1 MTKKSK
7 TLAALLAAG
16 IIFTGGFYIHKL
28 SDKNAELEVALSNQL
43 ELNQEKDISIE
54 DLNNR
59 LKTMEDNLHERNQK
73 IEELQESIKQQEST
87 KQANNTM
94 EVELTFYGATGELT
108 ASGTVP
114 QVGRTV
120 ACNFL
125 PMGTHVRI
133 NGHEYIVEDTG
144 AMQGN
149 VIDVFVHTEEEAT
162 QLGRQS
168 ATMEILLV
176 LTN

>member
-1 MTKKSK
+1 M
-7 TLAALLAAG
+7 ALLAAG

-28 SDKNAELEVALSNQL
+28 SDKNAELEVALCNQI
-43 ELNQEKDISIE
+43 ELNQEKDIYIE
-54 DLNNR
+54 DLNNK
-59 LKTMEDNLHERNQK
+59 LKTMEDNLQERNQK
-73 IEELQESIKQQEST
+73 INELQESIEK
-87 KQANNTM
+87 ANNSTM

-125 PMGTHVRI
+125 PMGTRVRI

-149 VIDVFVHTEEEAT
+149 VIDVFVHTEEEAE

-168 ATMEILLV
+168 ATMEIL
-176 LTN
+176 

>member
-1 MTKKSK
+1 
-7 TLAALLAAG
+7 
-16 IIFTGGFYIHKL
+16 
-28 SDKNAELEVALSNQL
+28 
-43 ELNQEKDISIE
+43 
-54 DLNNR
+54 
-59 LKTMEDNLHERNQK
+59 
-73 IEELQESIKQQEST
+73 
-87 KQANNTM
+87 M

-114 QVGRTV
+114 KVGRTV

-162 QLGRQS
+162 QLGRQL
-168 ATMEILLV
+168 ATMEILSITHRL
-176 LTN
+176 

>member
-28 SDKNAELEVALSNQL
+28 SDKNAELEVALSNQI
-43 ELNQEKDISIE
+43 ELNQEKDVSIE

-59 LKTMEDNLHERNQK
+59 LITMEDNLQERNQK
-73 IEELQESIKQQEST
+73 IKELQESLEK
-87 KQANNTM
+87 ANNNTM

-125 PMGTHVRI
+125 AMGTHVRI

-149 VIDVFVHTEEEAT
+149 VIDVFVHTEEEAE

-168 ATMEILLV
+168 ATMEIL
-176 LTN
+176 

>member
-7 TLAALLAAG
+7 TLAALLATG

-28 SDKNAELEVALSNQL
+28 SDKNAELEVALSNQI

-59 LKTMEDNLHERNQK
+59 LKTMEDNLQERNQK
-73 IEELQESIKQQEST
+73 IEELQESIEK
-87 KQANNTM
+87 ANNNTM

-114 QVGRTV
+114 QVGRTI

-149 VIDVFVHTEEEAT
+149 VIDVFVHTEEEAE

-168 ATMEILLV
+168 ATMEIL
-176 LTN
+176 

>member
-7 TLAALLAAG
+7 TLVALLATG

-28 SDKNAELEVALSNQL
+28 SDKNAELEVALCNQI
-43 ELNQEKDISIE
+43 ELNQEKDIYIE
-54 DLNNR
+54 DLNNK
-59 LKTMEDNLHERNQK
+59 LNTMEDNLQERNQK
-73 IEELQESIKQQEST
+73 INELQESIEK
-87 KQANNTM
+87 ANNSTM

-114 QVGRTV
+114 QVGRTI

-149 VIDVFVHTEEEAT
+149 VIDVFVHTEEEAE
-162 QLGRQS
+162 QLGRQL
-168 ATMEILLV
+168 ATMEIL
-176 LTN
+176 

>member
-1 MTKKSK
+1 MTNKSK
-7 TLAALLAAG
+7 TLVALLAAG

-28 SDKNAELEVALSNQL
+28 SDKNAELEVALSNQI

-59 LKTMEDNLHERNQK
+59 LKTMEDNLQERNQK
-73 IEELQESIKQQEST
+73 IEELQESIE
-87 KQANNTM
+87 QANNNTM

-125 PMGTHVRI
+125 AMGTHVRI

-149 VIDVFVHTEEEAT
+149 VIDVFVHTEEEAE

-168 ATMEILLV
+168 ATMEIL
-176 LTN
+176 

>member
-7 TLAALLAAG
+7 TLVALLVTG

-28 SDKNAELEVALSNQL
+28 SDKNVELEVALNNQIK
-43 ELNQEKDISIE
+43 LNQEKDVFIE
-54 DLNNR
+54 DLNNK
-59 LKTMEDNLHERNQK
+59 LKTMEDNLQERNQK
-73 IEELQESIKQQEST
+73 IEELQESIE
-87 KQANNTM
+87 QANNNTM

-149 VIDVFVHTEEEAT
+149 VIDVFVHTEEEAE

-168 ATMEILLV
+168 ATVEIL
-176 LTN
+176 

>member
-28 SDKNAELEVALSNQL
+28 SDKNAELEVALSNQI

-59 LKTMEDNLHERNQK
+59 LKTMEDNLQERNQK
-73 IEELQESIKQQEST
+73 IKELQESLEQINE
-87 KQANNTM
+87 QASSTM

-149 VIDVFVHTEEEAT
+149 VIDVFVHTEEEAE

-168 ATMEILLV
+168 ATMEIL
-176 LTN
+176 

>member
-1 MTKKSK
+1 
-7 TLAALLAAG
+7 
-16 IIFTGGFYIHKL
+16 
-28 SDKNAELEVALSNQL
+28 
-43 ELNQEKDISIE
+43 
-54 DLNNR
+54 
-59 LKTMEDNLHERNQK
+59 MEDNLHERNQK
-73 IEELQESIKQQEST
+73 IEELQESLEQINE
-87 KQANNTM
+87 QASRTM

-149 VIDVFVHTEEEAT
+149 VIDVFVHTEEEAE
-162 QLGRQS
+162 QLGRQL
-168 ATMEILLV
+168 ATMEILSITHRL
-176 LTN
+176 

>member
-1 MTKKSK
+1 
-7 TLAALLAAG
+7 
-16 IIFTGGFYIHKL
+16 
-28 SDKNAELEVALSNQL
+28 
-43 ELNQEKDISIE
+43 
-54 DLNNR
+54 
-59 LKTMEDNLHERNQK
+59 
-73 IEELQESIKQQEST
+73 
-87 KQANNTM
+87 M

-168 ATMEILLV
+168 ATMEIL
-176 LTN
+176 

>member
-16 IIFTGGFYIHKL
+16 IIFTGGFYINKL
-28 SDKNAELEVALSNQL
+28 SAKNAELEVALSNQL

-59 LKTMEDNLHERNQK
+59 LIIMEDNLHERNQK

-125 PMGTHVRI
+125 AMGTHVRI

-168 ATMEILLV
+168 ATMEIL
-176 LTN
+176 

>member
-16 IIFTGGFYIHKL
+16 IIFTGGFYINKL
-28 SDKNAELEVALSNQL
+28 SAKNAELEVALSNQL

-87 KQANNTM
+87 KQASRTM

-125 PMGTHVRI
+125 AMGTHVRI

-168 ATMEILLV
+168 ATMEIL
-176 LTN
+176 

>member
-16 IIFTGGFYIHKL
+16 IIFTGGFYINKL
-28 SDKNAELEVALSNQL
+28 SAKNAELEVALSNQL

-73 IEELQESIKQQEST
+73 IEEVQESIKQQEST

-125 PMGTHVRI
+125 AMGTHVRI

-168 ATMEILLV
+168 ATTEI
-176 LTN
+176 